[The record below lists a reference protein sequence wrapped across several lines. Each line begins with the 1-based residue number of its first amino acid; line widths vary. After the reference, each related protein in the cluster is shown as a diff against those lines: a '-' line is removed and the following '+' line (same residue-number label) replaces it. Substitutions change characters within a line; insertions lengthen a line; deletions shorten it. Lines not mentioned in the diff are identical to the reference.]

1 MRSVV
6 LSGPMASGKTTVGR
20 ALAAKLELPFVDT
33 DELLVAKTGLPSVA
47 DIWTRDGEAAFRAR
61 EADIAREI
69 FSDDKPRVIA
79 FGGGTV
85 TRKDV
90 RRLALEKAIVVT
102 LRARPETTVARAGNI
117 VSRPNL
123 SVGGDPAARAAAL
136 LEERAAAY
144 AECHGAF
151 DTDEQSVADLA
162 DEIAALVAR
171 DPIVVPLGTRTYVID
186 LVNDDPRALTLA
198 LAELGPSAV
207 VTVTD
212 SNVARHRRDAH
223 RAALSPLAIPEHEVT
238 LAPGE
243 DQKTLVSVSAIW
255 DAALGARVDRDV
267 VVLAYGGG
275 VVGDMAGFAAATLLR
290 GVRFVQAPTTL
301 LSMVDASV
309 GGKTGF
315 DHPTGK
321 NLIGAFWQ
329 PRAVVIDL
337 AHLKTL
343 PPRQAI
349 SGFAEIVKIALT
361 HDAALFARL
370 EERADALLA
379 GDEEALAE
387 VIRAAVSRKA
397 EIVAHD
403 EREGGARAIL
413 NLGHTVGHALEAH
426 GEYKRWLHG
435 EAVAIGVVAELRAA
449 QRLGLAPAAPVERVT
464 RLLKRLHLA
473 TDTDAATIRRALPHA
488 RTDKKRAGAAIS
500 LPIAHEVGRASV
512 ARVPMTDLMRA
523 LES

>member
-1 MRSVV
+1 MRTVV

-20 ALAAKLELPFVDT
+20 ALAAKLEIPFVDT

-47 DIWTRDGEAAFRAR
+47 DIWNRDGEAQFRAR
-61 EADIAREI
+61 EAELAAELLADP
-69 FSDDKPRVIA
+69 KPRVIA

-90 RRLALEKAIVVT
+90 RRLALEKALVVT
-102 LRARPETTVARAGNI
+102 LRAQPETTIARAGNI
-117 VSRPNL
+117 GSRPNL
-123 SVGGDPAARAAAL
+123 SVGGDPTARAAAL
-136 LEERAAAY
+136 LEERTPAY

-151 DTDEQSVADLA
+151 DTDNESVDGLV

-171 DPIVVPLGTRTYVID
+171 NPIVVPLGERTYVID
-186 LVNDDPRALTLA
+186 VVNDDPRALSLA
-198 LAELGPSAV
+198 LAELGPSAI

-212 SNVARHRRDAH
+212 SNVARERRDAH
-223 RAALSPLAIPEHEVT
+223 RAAVSPLAIPEIEIT

-243 DQKTLVSVSAIW
+243 DQKTMTSVSAIW
-255 DAALGARVDRDV
+255 DAALGARVDRDA

-361 HDAALFARL
+361 HDAALFSRL

-387 VIRAAVSRKA
+387 VVRAAVARKA
-397 EIVAHD
+397 EIVARD
-403 EREGGARAIL
+403 EREGGPRAIL

-435 EAVAIGVVAELRAA
+435 EAVAIGIAAEMRAA
-449 QRLGLAPAAPVERVT
+449 QKLGLAPEAPIDRVV
-464 RLLKRLHLA
+464 RLLKKLHLA
-473 TDTDAATIRRALPHA
+473 TDIDAATLKRALPHA
-488 RTDKKRAGAAIS
+488 ETDKKRAGSTIS
-500 LPIAHEVGRASV
+500 LPIAIGVGRSDI
-512 ARVPMTDLMRA
+512 ARVPLKDLLRTLA
-523 LES
+523 S